1 MEEIKSNI
9 LNVVKKIEQ
18 VYQPETKDNEV
29 QKHVSCYI
37 EQRLDTMRNMKYE
50 VQEMMIDKSVE
61 DEVLDEWVSS
71 KDIEAIRAVCY

>member
-1 MEEIKSNI
+1 M
-9 LNVVKKIEQ
+9 
-18 VYQPETKDNEV
+18 
-29 QKHVSCYI
+29 